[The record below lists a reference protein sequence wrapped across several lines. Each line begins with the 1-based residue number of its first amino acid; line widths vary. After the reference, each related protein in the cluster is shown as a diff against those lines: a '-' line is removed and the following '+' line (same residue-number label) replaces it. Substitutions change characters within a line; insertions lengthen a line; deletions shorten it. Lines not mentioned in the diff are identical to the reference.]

1 MRYFCAVLFA
11 VLTGPVLAQSLRV
24 VSEFQRFDPFGNV
37 VPVDHTGEPREI
49 LSPAQMARVCFRFGK
64 SDEVQTELID
74 LMMRDG
80 YALLTST
87 TLRGV
92 ASLRLCTINPR
103 TTEQDIIGTIDR
115 LDKFARQ

>member
-49 LSPAQMARVCFRFGK
+49 LSPALARNAFASFHVIVTIP
-64 SDEVQTELID
+64 E
-74 LMMRDG
+74 RDPFF
-80 YALLTST
+80 
-87 TLRGV
+87 
-92 ASLRLCTINPR
+92 ASA
-103 TTEQDIIGTIDR
+103 Q
-115 LDKFARQ
+115 